1 MKAKKK
7 SSRSHSNLFLGLECG
22 GTRTVAIV
30 ADSRGHCVFRRE
42 RMGSAN
48 LRLLSRAQL
57 AELFREIAHEIP
69 NPDSV
74 GIGMAGVIEESERN
88 LIKSTAGSI
97 WPRVP
102 CWAGNDLETALA
114 AASIGNGTEQV
125 IRVIVVS
132 GTGASCFGRDLKG
145 KTVLTGGWG
154 HLVGDRGGGH
164 YIALRALQKIFQT
177 LDETGHWPALGSR
190 FLRAAQLNS
199 PNELISW
206 LHGCSKG
213 AVAALAR
220 EVFDAER
227 VGDFLAQQVLRDAS
241 AGLAQSAAA
250 CIGRLSRPGQQ
261 VEVFF
266 TGSILVRQPGFARRV
281 NADLTRLCPGV
292 HVGLLEREGAWG
304 AVCQARGLFYSS
316 HPQHADASA
325 DFNPDPVNFEPGNPR
340 GSIAIPEAVGGLS
353 PTELRNPRSAHL
365 DRLGVDAAVE
375 LMLRE
380 ESMISKALLEEKP
393 RIVKAI
399 NLIVR
404 ALESGGRLI
413 YAGAGTSGRIGVL
426 DASECPPTFNVTPER
441 VQAIM
446 AGGQRALWGSHEDA
460 EDDSHS
466 GAHAIIC
473 RAVGPKDVVVGIAAS
488 GRTPFVWGA
497 LQQARELGAK
507 TILVCFNP
515 NLRFDDR
522 TRPTLM
528 IAPVTGPEV
537 LTGSTRLKAGT
548 ATKLLLNMFSTLA
561 MVRLGKV
568 VENLMVDVQP
578 TNSKLR
584 DRAVRI
590 VVELTGTT
598 PEKARAALER
608 HNWRVPAA
616 LNALGRKPPVAFRV

>member
-7 SSRSHSNLFLGLECG
+7 PSRSHSNLFLGVECG

-30 ADSRGHCVFRRE
+30 ADARGHCLFRRE

-48 LRLLSRAQL
+48 LRLLSRTQL

-69 NPDSV
+69 NPDSI

-88 LIKSTAGSI
+88 LIKSTAARI
-97 WPRVP
+97 WPGIP

-114 AASIGNGTEQV
+114 AASIGNRTEQV

-145 KTVLTGGWG
+145 KSVLTGGWG
-154 HLVGDRGGGH
+154 HLVGDCGGGH
-164 YIALRALQKIFQT
+164 YIALRSLQKVFQT

-190 FLRAAQLNS
+190 LLRAAQLNS

-227 VGDFLAQQVLRDAS
+227 AADSLAQEVLKATS

-250 CIGRLSRPGQQ
+250 CIGRLARPGQP

-281 NADLTRLCPGV
+281 GADLRKLYPGV
-292 HVGLLEREGAWG
+292 RVALLEREGAWG
-304 AVCQARGLFYSS
+304 AVCQARDLFFSS
-316 HPQHADASA
+316 RPQHAVVSA
-325 DFNPDPVNFEPGNPR
+325 TFNPDPVNFQPLNQR
-340 GSIAIPEAVGGLS
+340 GSVSIPVAVGGLS
-353 PTELRNPRSAHL
+353 PTEMRNPRSAHL
-365 DRLGVDAAVE
+365 DRLSVDAAVA

-380 ESMISKALLEEKP
+380 ESVISKALLDEKP

-399 NLIVR
+399 HLIVR

-413 YAGAGTSGRIGVL
+413 YVGAGTSGRIGML
-426 DASECPPTFNVTPER
+426 DASECPPTFNVPPER

-446 AGGQRALWGSHEDA
+446 AGGHRALWDSHEDV
-460 EDDSHS
+460 EDDGHS
-466 GAHAIIC
+466 GAQAVIC
-473 RAVGPKDVVVGIAAS
+473 RAVGPKDVVMGIAAS

-497 LQQARELGAK
+497 LQQARDLGAK

-515 NLRFDDR
+515 NLRMNAR
-522 TRPTLM
+522 TRPTLI

-590 VVELTGTT
+590 LVDLAGTT

-608 HNWRVPAA
+608 HNWSVPAA
-616 LNALGRKPPVAFRV
+616 LSALGRNLPVSFRV